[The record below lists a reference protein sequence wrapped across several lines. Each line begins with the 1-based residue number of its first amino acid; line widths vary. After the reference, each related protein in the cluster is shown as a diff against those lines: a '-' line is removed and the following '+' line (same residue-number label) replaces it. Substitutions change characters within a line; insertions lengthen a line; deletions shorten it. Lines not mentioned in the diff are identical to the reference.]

1 MAPRAQGRA
10 AQRAPGTPAPR
21 PERKPRDLKPRDLK
35 VVEAPA
41 AARRSITDVGTLLAL
56 GMFAVC
62 LALAALHAVLVEN
75 QATLDD
81 LIERNQLSR
90 ERIDQMQAEIAFL
103 DSPEGLAEH
112 AHSVGLVPAAELVLL
127 TPVGP
132 GQLEPPV
139 SDPFSLGLSDYEPPA
154 AIDTAGSAGAAP
166 TRGAFTRGKSSG

>member
-10 AQRAPGTPAPR
+10 TQRAPATPAPR
-21 PERKPRDLKPRDLK
+21 PEPKRRDLE
-35 VVEAPA
+35 VAEAPA

-75 QATLDD
+75 QASLDD

-90 ERIDQMQAEIAFL
+90 ERIDQLQAEIAFL
-103 DSPEGLAEH
+103 DSPEGLEEH
-112 AHSVGLVPAAELVLL
+112 ARSVGLVPAAELVLL

-132 GQLEPPV
+132 GQLRPPV
-139 SDPFSLGLSDYEPPA
+139 TDQFSLGLSDYGPPPA
-154 AIDTAGSAGAAP
+154 ADATSSAGAAP
-166 TRGAFTRGKSSG
+166 TGGAFTRGKSAG